1 VPSALFIG
9 LGYSVRPLA
18 ERLRAEGWQV
28 TGTTRSEEKA
38 ETLRQARIT
47 ARVWEAGSPL
57 RAEDALDHDAVIVSV
72 APNDGTCPVARALNG
87 QLTQEIST
95 QILYL
100 SSSGVY
106 GDYDGAWID
115 ETVACRPETQ
125 RGIARLAAE
134 RAWQE
139 LTEATGARLTL
150 CRLAGIYGPGRNAVE
165 SLAGDTPGA
174 RAGLS
179 RRLIKPGQVF
189 NRIHRDDIVAG
200 LYALLHTEDAP
211 DIVNFADDEPGP
223 PADVIT
229 YAAGLLGID
238 PPPEVRFEDIKDE
251 LSPMA
256 QSFYAENKRLK
267 NERLKALVG
276 TLLYPT
282 YREGLGAIEKRKG
295 RS

>member
-1 VPSALFIG
+1 MPSALFIG

-18 ERLRAEGWQV
+18 DRLIGEGWQV
-28 TGTTRSEEKA
+28 EGTTRSQEKA
-38 ETLRQARIT
+38 AALSEAGIKALI
-47 ARVWEAGSPL
+47 WEAGSPFSE
-57 RAEDALDHDAVIVSV
+57 RISDFDAVVVS
-72 APNDGTCPVARALNG
+72 APPRDGSCPVASAINTATLQSGARLF
-87 QLTQEIST
+87 
-95 QILYL
+95 YL

-106 GDYDGAWID
+106 GDYGGAWID
-115 ETVACRPETQ
+115 ETAACHPSTE
-125 RGIARLAAE
+125 RGLARLKAE
-134 RAWQE
+134 NQWSALAQ
-139 LTEATGARLTL
+139 TSGAQLTL
-150 CRLAGIYGPGRNAVE
+150 CRLVGIYGPGRNAVE

-211 DIVNFADDEPGP
+211 DIVNFTDDEPGP

-295 RS
+295 RN

>member
-1 VPSALFIG
+1 MPSAFFIG
-9 LGYSVRPLA
+9 LGYSARPLA
-18 ERLRAEGWQV
+18 ERLIKEGWDV

-38 ETLRQARIT
+38 AALKARGIHPLL
-47 ARVWEAGSPL
+47 WEAGQPL
-57 RAEDALDHDAVIVSV
+57 SARNVFGHDAVIISV
-72 APNDGTCPVARALNG
+72 APKEGACPAATALKEGKTDKATARV
-87 QLTQEIST
+87 
-95 QILYL
+95 LYL

-115 ETVACRPETQ
+115 ETAECRPSTD

-134 RAWQE
+134 NQWRDLASRV
-139 LTEATGARLTL
+139 GANLTL
-150 CRLAGIYGPGRNAVE
+150 CRLAGIYGPGRSAID
-165 SLAGDTPGA
+165 SLSGDTPGA
-174 RAGLS
+174 RAGLT

-189 NRIHRDDIVAG
+189 NRIHRDDIATG
-200 LYALLHTEDAP
+200 LHALLTTDDP
-211 DIVNFADDEPGP
+211 IDIVNFSDDEPGP

-229 YAAGLLGID
+229 YAAELLCIA

-276 TLLYPT
+276 QLQHPN
-282 YREGLGAIEKRKG
+282 YRHGLEAIAAMRA
-295 RS
+295 R

>member
-1 VPSALFIG
+1 MPSVLFIG

-18 ERLRAEGWQV
+18 DRLTSEGWHV
-28 TGTTRSEEKA
+28 AGTTRSPDKA
-38 ETLRQARIT
+38 AALTEAGIEALI
-47 ARVWEAGSPL
+47 WEAGSRLPA
-57 RAEDALDHDAVIVSV
+57 RISGVDAVIISV
-72 APNDGTCPVARALNG
+72 APREGSCPVASAIGTAAL
-87 QLTQEIST
+87 QSSQRL
-95 QILYL
+95 LYL

-115 ETVACRPETQ
+115 ETAACRPGTE
-125 RGIARLAAE
+125 RGIARLKAE
-134 RAWQE
+134 NQWVSLAQE
-139 LTEATGARLTL
+139 TRSQLTL

-189 NRIHRDDIVAG
+189 NRIHRDDIAAG
-200 LYALLHTEDAP
+200 LYALLHTDDTPE
-211 DIVNFADDEPGP
+211 IVNFTDDEPSP

-229 YAAGLLGID
+229 FAASLLGIH
-238 PPPEVRFEDIKDE
+238 PPPEVHFDDIKDE
-251 LSPMA
+251 LSSMA

-267 NERLKALVG
+267 NERLRELVG

-282 YREGLGAIEKRKG
+282 YREGLSSIARA
-295 RS
+295 RNVAT